1 METKG
6 EEKLGTADHIVRVR
20 EGLKKYIKTCG
31 KKNFLTYLKRY
42 ILGFHNSIF
51 TISRR
56 KSTPSNGGLNRKF
69 KFFKPFH

>member
-20 EGLKKYIKTCG
+20 EGLKKYIKTYG

-56 KSTPSNGGLNRKF
+56 NGGLNGKF
-69 KFFKPFH
+69 TFFKPFH